1 MNMRNLK
8 LKLWLALAGLIV
20 SSGVALA
27 VAETDTKTARDF
39 FNDGVQQLRTNKLR
53 EAESALQIAVA
64 SNDERLQPPA
74 LYNLGHVRFRQGVD
88 ALKEAPKPEPAVARG
103 DAATNRADVAIKAAD
118 AALAGNDENS
128 IVRAYMQGRGAR
140 KELKA
145 ASEAVR
151 KALEAHGTVLRRW
164 ERASGDFKSA
174 EELRPKFEDAKFN
187 ANVVDRCI
195 AALVDKQEMMMKCSQ
210 CMGGKKKDLKQ
221 RMDALKKKMP
231 DGAMKQDD
239 GEEEDDDEDSKK
251 PPKEPKAGDQE
262 KENKEGKRMELTWE
276 EAMRLLDSLKLDGNR
291 KLPMG
296 DKETGTPKDRHGK
309 DW

>member
-1 MNMRNLK
+1 MNMRKLK
-8 LKLWLALAGLIV
+8 LKLWLALAGWIV
-20 SSGVALA
+20 SSGLA
-27 VAETDTKTARDF
+27 VAVVEGETKSPRDF
-39 FNDGVQQLRTNKLR
+39 FNNVTQQLHTNKLR
-53 EAESALQIAVA
+53 DAESTLQIAIA
-64 SNDERLQPPA
+64 SNDERVQSPA
-74 LYNLGHVRFRQGVD
+74 LYNLGQVRFRQGVE

-103 DAATNRADVAIKAAD
+103 DAATNRAEVAIQAAD
-118 AALAGNDENS
+118 AALAANDEYA
-128 IVRAYMQGRGAR
+128 IVRAYMQGKGAR

-164 ERASGDFKSA
+164 QRASGDFKSA
-174 EELRPKFEDAKFN
+174 EELRPSFEDAKFN

-195 AALVDKQEMMMKCSQ
+195 AALVDKQEMMMKSSQ

-262 KENKEGKRMELTWE
+262 KDNKEGKRMELTWE
-276 EAMRLLDSLKLDGNR
+276 EAVRLLDSLKLDGNR

-296 DKETGTPKDRHGK
+296 DKETGTPKDRRGK